1 MKILFYSPKCKHSK
15 NFIEYFKDLP
25 EYNHFKFVCVD
36 KNKNGQR
43 DPLIKRL
50 NIKRVPSIYIDEDIY
65 EGEYAFKWLSHL
77 LENYSNM
84 NSRQIG
90 NNREY
95 ISEHTSVQPVE
106 SIQPLDTN
114 GLNYQ
119 IIGDPNDTRII
130 TPGAEDLVNPETGET
145 VYTSNSSKKKRR
157 NQNDSLKSQQLENT
171 FNKMKRER
179 EEFNASIKK
188 KKILM

>member
-1 MKILFYSPKCKHSK
+1 MKILFYSPRCKHSK

-25 EYNHFKFVCVD
+25 EYNHFKFICVD

-43 DPLIKRL
+43 DPMIKRL
-50 NIKRVPSIYIDEDIY
+50 NIKRVPSLFIEDEIY
-65 EGEYAFKWLSHL
+65 EGEYAFKWLSVL
-77 LENYSNM
+77 IENYSNM
-84 NSRQIG
+84 NSRQMSNG
-90 NNREY
+90 REY
-95 ISEHTSVQPVE
+95 IPEQRVQPVE
-106 SIQPLDTN
+106 PIQPLDSK

-130 TPGAEDLVNPETGET
+130 TPDAEDLVNPETGET
-145 VYTSNSSKKKRR
+145 VYSSSSSKKKRR